1 MSLRSQILWSCP
13 FYCYPRKALYFC
25 YSVLISSISFWFFLR
40 SSTALVMLPIYWYML
55 FTFSI
60 WAFNIFIMVIF
71 YSHSDNSL
79 QCMNMVLMLVLSFQT
94 VLFFFLLNMP
104 YHFLI
109 ESQIKICK
117 EKKDHGKIWT
127 KYWTPEVIITRG
139 ITYMIEIPKEERGKE
154 Q

>member
-94 VLFFFLLNMP
+94 VLFFSFKHALSFFNWKPDKDLQREKRSWQNMNKILNTWG
-104 YHFLI
+104 YNYKRNNIH
-109 ESQIKICK
+109 E
-117 EKKDHGKIWT
+117 
-127 KYWTPEVIITRG
+127 
-139 ITYMIEIPKEERGKE
+139 IEIPKEERGKE